1 MKPAC
6 ICLIVILAASIFQTN
21 ANYYGKRDEKLDG
34 FREFLS
40 KRMGELN
47 EQEIEARD
55 VLRTISSLVQA
66 WETRQRKYDTLQKA
80 A

>member
-1 MKPAC
+1 M
-6 ICLIVILAASIFQTN
+6 LVQLSIS
-21 ANYYGKRDEKLDG
+21 DEKLDG

-66 WETRQRKYDTLQKA
+66 WEARQRKYDTLQKA